1 MLVRL
6 LAPVVVT
13 GLVLNAAPAGA
24 QAVTQHLALA
34 ADSNF
39 MQTAGSLGLLQVK
52 LGALAEKKGSSPVVR
67 EFGRRMVADYSR
79 ANEELAAGAE
89 AAAYPEPVMLREHKQ
104 LLDRFIKT
112 GRSSFDK
119 KYMSV
124 MIDQHGEVARL
135 FRAEAEQG
143 RVVSLRQLAV
153 RLLPTVQQH
162 VSLATMTAGSIGADV
177 TATAEGARAGSPG
190 SGF

>member
-13 GLVLNAAPAGA
+13 GLVLNAAQAGA
-24 QAVTQHLALA
+24 QAVTQHVALA

-39 MQTAGSLGLLQVK
+39 MQVAGSLGLLQVK

-67 EFGRRMVADYSR
+67 EFGRRMVADYSQ
-79 ANEELAAGAE
+79 ANEELAAGAK
-89 AAAYPEPVMLREHKQ
+89 AAAYPEPVMLREHRQ
-104 LLDRFIKT
+104 ILDRFIKT
-112 GRSSFDK
+112 GRSSFDR
-119 KYMSV
+119 KYMAA
-124 MIDQHGEVARL
+124 MIDQHGEVARA
-135 FRAEAEQG
+135 FQREAEQG
-143 RVVSLRQLAV
+143 RVASLRQLAA
-153 RLLPTVQQH
+153 RLLPTVRRH

-177 TATAEGARAGSPG
+177 TATAEGARAGSRG

>member
-1 MLVRL
+1 MLVKL
-6 LAPVVVT
+6 LSPAVVT
-13 GLVLNAAPAGA
+13 GLVLTVTPAAG
-24 QAVTQHLALA
+24 QAVTQHVALA

-39 MQTAGSLGLLQVK
+39 MQVAGSLGLLQVK

-67 EFGRRMVADYSR
+67 EFGRRMVADYSQ
-79 ANEELAAGAE
+79 ANEELAAGARE
-89 AAAYPEPVMLREHKQ
+89 AAYPEPVMLREHKQ
-104 LLDRFIKT
+104 ILDRFIKT

-119 KYMSV
+119 KYMAA
-124 MIDQHGEVARL
+124 MIDQHGEVAPV
-135 FRAEAEQG
+135 FRGEADQG
-143 RVVSLRQLAV
+143 RVASLRLLAA

-190 SGF
+190 SGC